1 MKRRNP
7 RAIIFTLPTYEAHAP
22 AAQPRILP
30 FPGSRET
37 QPLKVAPERDVD
49 EIDPA
54 LGEVRERLFRM
65 IVANQWD
72 RSHGNRAS

>member
-22 AAQPRILP
+22 VAQPCILP
-30 FPGSRET
+30 FPGSREV
-37 QPLKVAPERDVD
+37 QPLKGTPERD
-49 EIDPA
+49 ETDPE

>member
-1 MKRRNP
+1 MKHRASRPVILSMNP
-7 RAIIFTLPTYEAHAP
+7 FESRATETA
-22 AAQPRILP
+22 PRILA
-30 FPGSRET
+30 FPSREAKT
-37 QPLKVAPERDVD
+37 EPARPETDSAD
-49 EIDPA
+49 E